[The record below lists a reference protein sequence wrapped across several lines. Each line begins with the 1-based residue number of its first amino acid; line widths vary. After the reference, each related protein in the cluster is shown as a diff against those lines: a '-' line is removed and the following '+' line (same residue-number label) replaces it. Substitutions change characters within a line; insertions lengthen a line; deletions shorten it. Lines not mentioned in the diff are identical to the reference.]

1 MIGTMCAPEG
11 KVRIMAYH
19 SSGEIRVVGD
29 IDPGQESKFFSFY
42 PADVYFLAIDS
53 DGRKVTGRGDPS
65 PFMLKR
71 LPRGAQE
78 RYG

>member
-42 PADVYFLAIDS
+42 PTDVYFLAIDS
-53 DGRKVTGRGDPS
+53 DGRKVTGRGDPK
-65 PFMLKR
+65 PFMLPPV
-71 LPRGAQE
+71 PRGTQE